1 MSQSVELMLITGF
14 QASMGCLGM
23 YPFGDSCSNRQKT
36 ISKLRRVL
44 SLEVEVGLG
53 DKSDG
58 GDTLGA
64 SQDYRCFI
72 SLPVQF
78 LLVDVCFIT
87 I

>member
-1 MSQSVELMLITGF
+1 M
-14 QASMGCLGM
+14 
-23 YPFGDSCSNRQKT
+23 
-36 ISKLRRVL
+36 L

-87 I
+87 IWITHTIEYILLIMFLNFKKMSNLDDLALAY